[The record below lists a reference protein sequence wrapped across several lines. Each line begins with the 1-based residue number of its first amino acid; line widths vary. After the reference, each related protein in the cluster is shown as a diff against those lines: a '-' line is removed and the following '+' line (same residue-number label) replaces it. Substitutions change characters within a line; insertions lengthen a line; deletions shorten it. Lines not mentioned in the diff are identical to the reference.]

1 MSTTKYDNKY
11 DQAVR
16 KLADTY
22 KEDFAEFVAGD
33 ERVHE
38 LMMDIAAVFVTEQC
52 PIVSEDSQIDLAAEL
67 IMCITVR
74 TVS

>member
-1 MSTTKYDNKY
+1 MAINKY
-11 DQAVR
+11 DEAIR
-16 KLADTY
+16 TLADTY

-38 LMMDIAAVFVTEQC
+38 LMMDIASVFVTDQC

-67 IMCITVR
+67 IMKITV
-74 TVS
+74 TSVS

>member
-11 DQAVR
+11 DEAVR
-16 KLADTY
+16 KLADNY

-38 LMMDIAAVFVTEQC
+38 LMMDLASVFVTEQC

-74 TVS
+74 SVS